1 MNAFPR
7 LSAWLGL
14 GPAPAEP
21 PPSAASAA
29 AAPPAEET
37 STPMEVEE
45 EATAAAAAAWLSP
58 ELATAATPPTPASS
72 AAAAAPFSPSFAT
85 ERPQRPRRRPSP
97 VTMPA
102 PALAAPTL
110 AEEPPSRPAPVE
122 LPDTPVE
129 QVEKMVIETPKP
141 RRKPVAPPPPKLEEA
156 LRQKLAEALG
166 DDATSYINS
175 FRRCGRCGKACDA
188 TKCMVEH
195 PAHLRRDRGATFS
208 FSSYE
213 SLYACGVCGAEFKE
227 VVDAKN
233 GVISSSKF
241 VGDLVCFCGVHAPQ
255 CLKKDPQ
262 RIHERAV
269 TLSRAHDLQEHLDNV
284 PDDVEILTVTWGA
297 TRPVSVSFQPDG
309 LRFLRLRVLSLQTLE
324 GFRTVYLDQ
333 VTVPALQDLTLQHKS
348 RSCWVHLDLPQVRN
362 LYLRSWEGE
371 ADCVRSLLAE
381 AVDLETFAARC
392 LPAEDLRFCSD
403 CLREVT
409 VNRCEALRTLI
420 LDAPYLTHLRVDHCF
435 NLDTIEFLHPCSE
448 GEPLKVSSRGSYLGG
463 TARRNLRAHPRSVR
477 ADDDQD
483 AARSVFPL
491 ASYAHEDHSGQ
502 AARALN
508 GRSSGCKAW
517 WDAESDG
524 ESDVGDSDDEDEPE
538 AVRDFRRMMAFV
550 AQRAGDG
557 ED

>member
-14 GPAPAEP
+14 APAAE
-21 PPSAASAA
+21 AA
-29 AAPPAEET
+29 AEAPPT
-37 STPMEVEE
+37 GTPMEVEE

-58 ELATAATPPTPASS
+58 ELATAATPPTPAAS
-72 AAAAAPFSPSFAT
+72 AAAAPFSPSFTT

-110 AEEPPSRPAPVE
+110 AEEPPSQPAPVE
-122 LPDTPVE
+122 LPETTPVE
-129 QVEKMVIETPKP
+129 QVEKMVLETPKP
-141 RRKPVAPPPPKLEEA
+141 RRKPMAPPPPKLEEA

-166 DDATSYINS
+166 DDAASHVHA
-175 FRRCGRCGKACDA
+175 FRRCGRCGKACD
-188 TKCMVEH
+188 TSKCVVEH

-241 VGDLVCFCGVHAPQ
+241 VGDLVCFCGAHSPQ
-255 CLKKDPQ
+255 CLRSDPQ
-262 RIHERAV
+262 RIHEQAV

-309 LRFLRLRVLSLQTLE
+309 LRFLQLRVLSLQTLE

-420 LDAPYLTHLRVDHCF
+420 LDAPYLTNLRVDHCF
-435 NLDTIEFLHPCSE
+435 NLDTIEFLHPSST
-448 GEPLKVSSRGSYLGG
+448 GGPLKVSSRGAYLGG

-477 ADDDQD
+477 ADDDGD

-538 AVRDFRRMMAFV
+538 AVRDFWRMMAFV

>member
-14 GPAPAEP
+14 APAAE
-21 PPSAASAA
+21 AA
-29 AAPPAEET
+29 AEET
-37 STPMEVEE
+37 STGEPMEVEE

-58 ELATAATPPTPASS
+58 ELATAATPSTPAGS
-72 AAAAAPFSPSFAT
+72 AAAAPFSPSFTT

-241 VGDLVCFCGVHAPQ
+241 VGDLVCFCGVHSPQ
-255 CLKKDPQ
+255 CLRSDPQ
-262 RIHERAV
+262 RIHEQAV
-269 TLSRAHDLQEHLDNV
+269 TLSRAHDLQEHLDQV
-284 PDDVEILTVTWGA
+284 SDDVEILTVTWGG

-309 LRFLRLRVLSLQTLE
+309 LRFLQLRVLSLQTLE

-420 LDAPYLTHLRVDHCF
+420 LDAPYLTNLRVDHCF
-435 NLDTIEFLHPCSE
+435 NLDTIEFLHPAST
-448 GEPLKVSSRGSYLGG
+448 GGPLKVSSRGAYLGG
-463 TARRNLRAHPRSVR
+463 TARKNLRAHPRSVR

-517 WDAESDG
+517 WDSASDG

-538 AVRDFRRMMAFV
+538 AVRDFRRMMQFV